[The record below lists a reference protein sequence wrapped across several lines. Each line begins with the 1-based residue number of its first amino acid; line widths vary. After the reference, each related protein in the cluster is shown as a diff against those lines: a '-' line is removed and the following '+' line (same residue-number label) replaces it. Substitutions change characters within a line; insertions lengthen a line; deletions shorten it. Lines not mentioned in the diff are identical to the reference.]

1 MPQFPQWKRQL
12 AAWTDAAAVR
22 RAQVG
27 AAVSDFATRAEHV
40 TGAIP
45 AGVVEVAERTRD
57 GIGQIPRTIADEV
70 RRRVNVLD
78 LATKRDVE
86 VQSKLGRSRVS
97 FVLKEFLEAQRV
109 HDEELLQ
116 SLRAEI
122 QEELQ
127 CFAAAI
133 DDDLF
138 APLAPAHANDEDD
151 ADGDEDGNGDDVGDL
166 DLVDYREI
174 EPMADDEIDL
184 LDVADD

>member
-1 MPQFPQWKRQL
+1 MPQFPQWKQQL
-12 AAWTDAAAVR
+12 AAWTDAASVR
-22 RAQVG
+22 GAQLSE
-27 AAVSDFATRAEHV
+27 AVSELTTRAERV

-45 AGVVEVAERTRD
+45 TGVVDVAERARHR
-57 GIGQIPRTIADEV
+57 IGELPRTITDAI

-86 VQSKLGRSRVS
+86 LQSKLGRSRVS

-138 APLAPAHANDEDD
+138 APLAPAAPDLDGDGDD
-151 ADGDEDGNGDDVGDL
+151 APDDV
-166 DLVDYREI
+166 DLVDYREL
-174 EPMADDEIDL
+174 ERADDEIDL
-184 LDVADD
+184 LDLADD

>member
-1 MPQFPQWKRQL
+1 MPQFPQWERQL
-12 AAWTDAAAVR
+12 ATWTDAASLRRSQLSEAVAGLAR
-22 RAQVG
+22 RVEELP
-27 AAVSDFATRAEHV
+27 R
-40 TGAIP
+40 
-45 AGVVEVAERTRD
+45 VVV
-57 GIGQIPRTIADEV
+57 DEI

-109 HDEELLQ
+109 HDEELLK
-116 SLRAEI
+116 SLRSEI

-138 APLAPAHANDEDD
+138 APVAASGPDLD
-151 ADGDEDGNGDDVGDL
+151 DGDEDL
-166 DLVDYREI
+166 DLVDYRGFES
-174 EPMADDEIDL
+174 MADDEVDL